1 MRIKSIEEAHRL
13 LTEYCL
19 AFVNDRRWDKIE
31 VNFKIFSTMATA
43 KQKFIFEEE
52 SISQGGFENNPDSIW
67 GGLDAALFIRNY
79 NLNRGCKRIW
89 GLTFTLYPDG
99 KFEIE
104 YDYNKPEDYEE
115 TDEVITG
122 EEINQTFLK

>member
-1 MRIKSIEEAHRL
+1 MTNKLEKIYYEIATILYRSVGTEE
-13 LTEYCL
+13 
-19 AFVNDRRWDKIE
+19 WDKLNLTTDILQ
-31 VNFKIFSTMATA
+31 NNCSSLITFL
-43 KQKFIFEEE
+43 
-52 SISQGGFENNPDSIW
+52 SISSNIRYFQISFDDVFILNDSLI
-67 GGLDAALFIRNY
+67 LLRDLM
-79 NLNRGCKRIW
+79 LKEMKERIW